1 MFTLSPYFLGY
12 FLTFIKGVGG
22 ACFIVLLVENFVVSY
37 MLIIQGI
44 LDSDVYIFIRSI
56 WADTASF

>member
-56 WADTASF
+56 